1 MSFNEKQIN
10 EIRDAFT
17 NAASTMTRFDAEFT
31 ELNASF
37 NASRDKIRRAYES
50 FEEMATRVGN
60 GNDTN
65 IDPDELEYALSQ
77 LKRQAELMSD
87 VAYGVSD
94 GLATAKSN
102 ADELSEFASKIESDA
117 SEL

>member
-94 GLATAKSN
+94 GLATSKSN
-102 ADELSEFASKIESDA
+102 ADELSEFASQIEADA
-117 SEL
+117 REL

>member
-17 NAASTMTRFDAEFT
+17 SAASTMTRFDSEIN

-65 IDPDELEYALSQ
+65 IDPDELEYELSQ
-77 LKRQAELMSD
+77 IKRQAELMSD
-87 VAYGVSD
+87 VAYGMSD
-94 GLATAKSN
+94 GLATAN
-102 ADELSEFASKIESDA
+102 ANAEDLSEFASKIEADTR
-117 SEL
+117 EL

>member
-17 NAASTMTRFDAEFT
+17 NAASTMARFDAEFT

-37 NASRDKIRRAYES
+37 NASRDKIRSAYES
-50 FEEMATRVGN
+50 FEEMATRIGQ

-65 IDPDELEYALSQ
+65 IDPEELEYALAQ
-77 LKRQAELMSD
+77 IKRQAEIMSD
-87 VAYGVSD
+87 VAYGMSD

-102 ADELSEFASKIESDA
+102 AEDLSECASQIEADTR
-117 SEL
+117 EL

>member
-1 MSFNEKQIN
+1 MSVNEQQVK
-10 EIRDAFT
+10 EIRSAFT
-17 NAASTMTRFDAEFT
+17 DAASTMTRFDAEFN

-50 FEEMATRVGN
+50 FEEMATRISQ

-77 LKRQAELMSD
+77 IKRQAEVMSD
-87 VAYGVSD
+87 VAYGMSD
-94 GLATAKSN
+94 GLATAKAN
-102 ADELSEFASKIESDA
+102 ADELSEFASKIEADA
-117 SEL
+117 REL

>member
-1 MSFNEKQIN
+1 MPVNEKQVN
-10 EIRDAFT
+10 EIRHAFT
-17 NAASTMTRFDAEFT
+17 DAASTMTRFDSEIN

-50 FEEMATRVGN
+50 FEEMATRIGQ

-65 IDPDELEYALSQ
+65 IDPDELEYELSQ

-87 VAYGVSD
+87 VAYGISD